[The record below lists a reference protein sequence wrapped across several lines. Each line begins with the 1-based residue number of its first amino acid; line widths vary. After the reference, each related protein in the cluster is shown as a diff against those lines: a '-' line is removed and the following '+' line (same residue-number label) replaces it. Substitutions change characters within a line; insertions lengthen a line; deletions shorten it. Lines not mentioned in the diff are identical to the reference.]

1 MKTGILIFFL
11 FTSSFL
17 FAQKD
22 EEEKGGFKQ
31 ERIFIGSSLN
41 LAFSSGVF
49 QIGANPEVGYSI
61 NNFLD
66 AGINFNINYTSF
78 KYPYYSDQIFNYGI
92 GSVIRIWPVNF
103 LFISAVPEYNWIN
116 VTRKYVD
123 NITPDQ
129 KDKFNAGSLLLGA
142 GYGKRIVG
150 QMYSYFALM
159 FDALHDQ
166 YSPYRDVQ
174 GRAIPIIKAGFAI
187 YLKPKYQ
194 R

>member
-1 MKTGILIFFL
+1 MKTGLLILVL
-11 FTSSFL
+11 FTSSVL
-17 FAQKD
+17 SAQN
-22 EEEKGGFKQ
+22 EGEEKGGFKQ

-41 LAFSSGVF
+41 LGISSGVF

-66 AGINFNINYTSF
+66 AGISFNINYTSIR
-78 KYPYYSDQIFNYGI
+78 YPYYSDQYLNYGV

-103 LFISAVPEYNWIN
+103 LFISAVPEYNWID

-123 NITPDQ
+123 NITPNQ

-142 GYGKRIVG
+142 GYGKRIVS

-159 FDALHDQ
+159 FDALHDR
-166 YSPYRDVQ
+166 YSPYRDAQ
-174 GRAIPIIKAGFAI
+174 GRAVPIIKAGFAI
-187 YLKPKYQ
+187 YLKPKQQ